1 MNRITKYIKTTIL
14 LIASVILAGCSASE
28 DGYRK
33 EIVINPDFLPVASF
47 TASATS
53 ITEGDSVTFTDTS
66 TNNPTLWSWSL
77 GGADVTISNEQNV
90 VAIYN
95 VPGVYD
101 VALKVRNDEGANE
114 IILEDFITVEGK
126 PIPYISLYGFD
137 SNLDDSGSN
146 AITAVSNFGAP
157 TYVEDRNSTASSAW
171 ESPNTADNWLTIPGY
186 KGISAD
192 GTRTVM
198 ARFNT
203 AAGTS
208 RKTLVSWGTN
218 ASGKMFNVML
228 QGGQIRV
235 EAGACSLRTSR
246 TDLMDGKWH
255 HVAVTF
261 DPADG
266 DKLSDAKVFI
276 DGVLDA
282 NLEDGPGKSYRSTT
296 TIIDTDSNAEVR
308 IGNSIYASNRY
319 FFNGIIDDVAI
330 LDVILIPEQIKA
342 IAGE

>member
-1 MNRITKYIKTTIL
+1 MKIAPEYLVERRRSKNSIKRWKIVSVLLIL
-14 LIASVILAGCSASE
+14 LAIFFAGKPYGTSKVNSSISLSG
-28 DGYRK
+28 DY
-33 EIVINPDFLPVASF
+33 VAS
-47 TASATS
+47 
-53 ITEGDSVTFTDTS
+53 IE
-66 TNNPTLWSWSL
+66 
-77 GGADVTISNEQNV
+77 I
-90 VAIYN
+90 
-95 VPGVYD
+95 
-101 VALKVRNDEGANE
+101 NE